1 MILLSL
7 LHNRMGDVILM
18 VEIRI
23 GEIHMKKIIALLLTF
38 ALAITL
44 LGCGKKPTAS
54 SEPSAAPTQE
64 TTSPATKPTQT
75 AQTEPPATKPA
86 QPAQTEPPATEPT
99 ETAQTEP
106 PTQAFDIQ
114 DTDAYRRIASLKY
127 ADRVPTD
134 VLEAF
139 ARYVI
144 RDPSE
149 VMEQYDDE
157 WVLILWEN
165 GEYGMW
171 CFGPL
176 LPVPGEEY
184 DDYKKHVWCVKAD
197 RELGKAVGYW
207 EGMSIY
213 KPLIREDI
221 EASVYGAE
229 DPVGVTD
236 EVKEAFVDFI
246 LDSDWF
252 MVYLSGK
259 HPYLRDCTWRWSFA
273 EEPLPGEADQR
284 TYIQLQ
290 IRAIL
295 PEDSNYE
302 DSIAVLYYD
311 GETVRQ
317 YFGE

>member
-1 MILLSL
+1 
-7 LHNRMGDVILM
+7 
-18 VEIRI
+18 
-23 GEIHMKKIIALLLTF
+23 MKQSIALLL
-38 ALAITL
+38 ALVLTL
-44 LGCGKKPTAS
+44 SIAGCGGTPAETTAPAT
-54 SEPSAAPTQE
+54 EPSQTEPL
-64 TTSPATKPTQT
+64 ATKPAQL

-144 RDPSE
+144 RDPFE
-149 VMEQYDDE
+149 AMEEYDDE
-157 WVLILWEN
+157 WVLILWESDRYS
-165 GEYGMW
+165 GAYGMW
-171 CFGPL
+171 CYGPL
-176 LPVPGEEY
+176 VSSPEKYSGAWHRKL
-184 DDYKKHVWCVKAD
+184 WCIEAN
-197 RELGKAVGYW
+197 RELGKAVDYW
-207 EGMSIY
+207 EGASFY
-213 KPLIREDI
+213 DPLTREDI
-221 EASVYGAE
+221 GASIYGAE
-229 DPVGVTD
+229 DPIGVSD
-236 EVKEAFVDFI
+236 EAKEAFVDFI

-252 MVYLSGK
+252 MVYLSGQ

-311 GETVRQ
+311 GAEVRQ